1 MLKLE
6 VGLGLTFAPRGRLM
20 LSYRRILKQ
29 FLTISAACSAFTLG
43 LVLTPGGVELANA
56 QSKPTKSGAPIAPVA
71 PKNAPIAPASTAS
84 ASASASAA
92 IPAPNPPSSAPSDAA
107 SPTSAPENTTPPALT
122 PTVAQPPGPPPEIV
136 AQWRA
141 FYERGKAAM
150 ATGSFPLASRM
161 LNDVARQAPDPTL
174 QLQARELADLA
185 TYWSRNRYILM
196 PPNNTLP
203 PGMRPK
209 AFLPNER
216 SIDELAFLYT
226 NSLIWGTGF
235 GVVVGFA
242 SDNADPSTFFL
253 PAIGMSALGAGAV
266 ALMDVKFGPIPYGV
280 PQSITSGM
288 YMGFEAGFY
297 LAAILE
303 GERLVDDEEKV
314 LPGLVWGSMT
324 AGALIGGL
332 VSMTSPTTPGRAS
345 FTSTGA
351 LWGGLLSSLVTVG
364 FLDGDFDSAPFVTGL
379 IGAAAGGV
387 TTGLLGSSI
396 SPSIARVRFI
406 DVGAVGGGLVFG
418 GLYASISDRFDGQA
432 LAFLTSAGIVAGIA
446 TSAYLTRDMDRDEPR
461 RGNPPKTAS
470 WRMSPYMM
478 PQPGG
483 GTLGFSGTF

>member
-1 MLKLE
+1 ML
-6 VGLGLTFAPRGRLM
+6 T
-20 LSYRRILKQ
+20 YRRNLKRILT
-29 FLTISAACSAFTLG
+29 LSVACSALTLG
-43 LVLTPGGVELANA
+43 LVLTPEGVELANA
-56 QSKPTKSGAPIAPVA
+56 QTNTPKKSTGASAPIAP
-71 PKNAPIAPASTAS
+71 
-84 ASASASAA
+84 SASASAA
-92 IPAPNPPSSAPSDAA
+92 IPAPNPSPSPSSSPSSSSPGDAA
-107 SPTSAPENTTPPALT
+107 PTAAPENPGPPALA
-122 PTVAQPPGPPPEIV
+122 PTGAPPAGPPPEIV

-150 ATGSFPLASRM
+150 ATGAFPLASRM

-174 QLQARELADLA
+174 QTQARELADLA
-185 TYWSRNRYILM
+185 TYWSRNRYILT
-196 PPNNTLP
+196 PPMNTLP

-226 NSLIWGTGF
+226 NSLVWGTGF
-235 GVVVGFA
+235 GVVLGFA
-242 SDNADPSTFFL
+242 ADNSDASTFFL

-303 GERLVDDEEKV
+303 GERVVTRDEEKIF
-314 LPGLVWGSMT
+314 PGLVWGSMT
-324 AGALIGGL
+324 AGMVIGGL
-332 VSMTSPTTPGRAS
+332 VSTTSPTTPGRAS

-364 FLDGDFDSAPFVTGL
+364 FTGSDFSSAPFVTGL
-379 IGAAAGGV
+379 IGGAAGGV
-387 TTGLLGSSI
+387 TTGLLGQSL

-406 DVGAVGGGLVFG
+406 DVGAIGGGLVFG
-418 GLYASISDRFDGQA
+418 GLYASLADRPDEQA

-446 TSAYLTRDMDRDEPR
+446 TAAYLTNDMERDEPR
-461 RGNPPKTAS
+461 RGNTPKAAE
-470 WRMSPYMM
+470 WRMTPYMM